1 MPSPLARTTP
11 ALQGHVSYSGLCR
24 LCPVQLTVPVALTE
38 TWRPAAM
45 PRAQWGQGWKVAWGE
60 GPSSLSTHAVPDL
73 AVGVTTVGK

>member
-1 MPSPLARTTP
+1 
-11 ALQGHVSYSGLCR
+11 
-24 LCPVQLTVPVALTE
+24 
-38 TWRPAAM
+38 M